1 MRRETAIE
9 EHEKQLSETN
19 VLAKKDDF
27 NTLLTVKKIGV
38 FLRQKEIFHELYDK
52 RFKQQN

>member
-27 NTLLTVKKIGV
+27 NTLNSEKDRGFFET
-38 FLRQKEIFHELYDK
+38 K
-52 RFKQQN
+52 RNIS